1 MFCVRGGRGVLL
13 LHINGNIA
21 ATWKVSKSELVQLLL
36 PSLALMHYSSGPN
49 LRVAQWYCLDK

>member
-1 MFCVRGGRGVLL
+1 MLL

-36 PSLALMHYSSGPN
+36 PSLALMHNSSGGPN

>member
-1 MFCVRGGRGVLL
+1 MLL

-36 PSLALMHYSSGPN
+36 PSLALMHNSSGPN